1 MASAA
6 SLETICTCK
15 SYDHELARVCLDA
28 GCGRYCCKASDH
40 AIVMD
45 GIEGFI
51 PDKGRPNVKE

>member
-15 SYDHELARVCLDA
+15 SCDYELAKACLDA
-28 GCGRYCCKASDH
+28 ACGCCKAGDH
-40 AIVMD
+40 VMVMD

-51 PDKGRPNVKE
+51 PDKRQLNVRKR